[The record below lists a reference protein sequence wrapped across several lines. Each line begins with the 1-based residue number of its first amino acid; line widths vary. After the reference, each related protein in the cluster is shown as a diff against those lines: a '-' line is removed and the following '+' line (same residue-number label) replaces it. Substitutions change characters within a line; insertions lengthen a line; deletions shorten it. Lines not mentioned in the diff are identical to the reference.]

1 MFKGLRKSAISHNK
15 YIILRM
21 NLKKAYYEK
30 KLRKYSLNLLKK
42 INKQIEVTF

>member
-30 KLRKYSLNLLKK
+30 KTQKIQLESIKK
-42 INKQIEVTF
+42 NK